1 MSWKPSTPSFAA
13 SYLWLP
19 HFLHHQ
25 RAFAQVGE
33 GALESAIPTAGSQ
46 PPIEERLQCDGAVA
60 RNVVRGVDEGDP
72 PAPGSSEERLP
83 GRAMRSQLGEVP
95 LPKRRPLLWVVPEP
109 PPQIRARRGIL
120 NPPIELQ
127 ARLPNTSRP

>member
-46 PPIEERLQCDGAVA
+46 PPIQECRQRGGAVA
-60 RNVVRGVDEGDP
+60 RNVVRGVGEGDQ
-72 PAPGSSEERLP
+72 PAQGRREERLL
-83 GRAMRSQLGEVP
+83 GRAMRAELSAVGP
-95 LPKRRPLLWVVPEP
+95 PGRRP
-109 PPQIRARRGIL
+109 
-120 NPPIELQ
+120 
-127 ARLPNTSRP
+127 